1 MIFLV
6 LSFLISTCHGLING
20 NQICET
26 DENYVGYTDLNHYNA
41 CYKADYNSTQRIIQF
56 GVDCCIIEAENSMRE
71 FFKIARKIKLD
82 NYIVS
87 LMRCIMYYIII
98 MGLSLLC

>member
-20 NQICET
+20 NLICET
-26 DENYVGYTDLNHYNA
+26 NVSYIDLNHYDA
-41 CYKADYNSTQRIIQF
+41 CDTIDYNSTQRIIQF
-56 GVDCCIIEAENSMRE
+56 GVDCCIREAVNSMSE
-71 FFKIARKIKLD
+71 FFKIARKITLRLD
-82 NYIVS
+82 VYTVS
-87 LMRCIMYYIII
+87 LIRCIMYYIII